1 MFLPWECPG
10 LQPDCR
16 IPWKQVRPHVLCVN
30 FVTATT
36 EKQWQFLKAAFK
48 LYEMF
53 DSVIWDSD
61 GPHCHVIV
69 K

>member
-1 MFLPWECPG
+1 
-10 LQPDCR
+10 
-16 IPWKQVRPHVLCVN
+16 VLCVN
-30 FVTATT
+30 FVTATNN
-36 EKQWQFLKAAFK
+36 KFLKAAFK

-61 GPHCHVIV
+61 GANCHVIV

>member
-1 MFLPWECPG
+1 MVAPARECPG

-16 IPWKQVRPHVLCVN
+16 IPWEQVRSHVLCVN
-30 FVTATT
+30 FVTATNN
-36 EKQWQFLKAAFK
+36 KFLKAAFK

-61 GPHCHVIV
+61 GANCHVIV